1 MATESNLA
9 IAMAGAL
16 TTLDDQ
22 HDNWGTA
29 ESLARLA
36 EIHGGEASGL
46 VAQAAARA
54 ALRALRVQLFGASW
68 KAGK

>member
-9 IAMAGAL
+9 IAMAGVL
-16 TTLDDQ
+16 TTLDHQ

-29 ESLARLA
+29 ESLARLS
-36 EIHGGEASGL
+36 EIHGGAENGQ

-54 ALRALRVQLFGASW
+54 ALRALRVQLFGAENR
-68 KAGK
+68 AGR